1 MKYIRTLILIF
12 LSLALLSSCSSED
25 NMSIAGNAQN
35 DNASAVEA
43 EESDINENIFS
54 GDSSDSFSSYIS
66 GRQSIW
72 YIVDDSAP
80 AKDSIVNSVIVL
92 NGDGTCYAYGLG
104 LKLGELEKMDDAEI
118 AEAVTSSVNN
128 SINDYFEKRIS
139 ELTACVENT
148 EPYISEIYNAIYS
161 VFNYDNFS
169 TKDMVSFEAVNK
181 LVTNTLPYLD
191 DVSEETK
198 SNIIDS
204 ISNMCLDILENEFN
218 FFIGPDEG
226 KYVFKIFD
234 EWAYEDPIYLMEA
247 NEFTEEVWNDM
258 EQDYTDGGRS
268 FAKTYEEAL
277 AVFKPLYEIKSG
289 KAEIPQEYIQAV
301 SDMLHAQYDSEIEN
315 LKQEKNNISSA
326 SYEVAIY
333 TDRTGNNTEREE
345 ITIKHKIEDINYSQ
359 YMSYQ
364 FSPVSKFLNSEGSE
378 TYSYQIYDSLFGG
391 FKLTGGGYLLTRVNS
406 DKEFLLDEVG
416 TDGIIVDP

>member
-12 LSLALLSSCSSED
+12 LSLALLSSCSSGD

-43 EESDINENIFS
+43 GKSDINDNIFS

-66 GRQSIW
+66 GKQSIW
-72 YIVDDSAP
+72 YIVDDSVP

-92 NGDGTCYAYGLG
+92 YGDGTCYAHGLG
-104 LKLGELEKMDDAEI
+104 LKLGELEKMSDAEI
-118 AEAVTSSVNN
+118 AEAVISSVNN
-128 SINDYFEKRIS
+128 SINDSFEKRIS

-169 TKDMVSFEAVNK
+169 TKDTVSFEAVNK
-181 LVTNTLPYLD
+181 LVTDTLPYLD
-191 DVSEETK
+191 NVSEETK
-198 SNIIDS
+198 SAIIDS
-204 ISNMCLDILENEFN
+204 ISQTCLDILENEFD

-226 KYVFKIFD
+226 KYVFMIFD

-258 EQDYTDGGRS
+258 KRDYTDDGRS

-289 KAEIPQEYIQAV
+289 KAEIPQGYIQAV

-326 SYEVAIY
+326 SYELAIY

-345 ITIKHKIEDINYSQ
+345 ITIKHKIADINYSQ

-364 FSPVSKFLNSEGSE
+364 FSPVSQFLNSEGSE

-391 FKLTGGGYLLTRVNS
+391 FKLTGDGYLLTRVDS

>member
-12 LSLALLSSCSSED
+12 LSLALLSSCSSGD

-43 EESDINENIFS
+43 GKSDINDNIFS

-66 GRQSIW
+66 GKQSIW
-72 YIVDDSAP
+72 YIVDDSVP

-92 NGDGTCYAYGLG
+92 YGDGTCYAHGLG
-104 LKLGELEKMDDAEI
+104 LKLGELEKMSDAEI
-118 AEAVTSSVNN
+118 AEAVISSVNN
-128 SINDYFEKRIS
+128 SINDSFEKRIS

-169 TKDMVSFEAVNK
+169 TKDTVSFEAVNK
-181 LVTNTLPYLD
+181 LVTDTLPYLD
-191 DVSEETK
+191 NVSEETK
-198 SNIIDS
+198 SAIIDS
-204 ISNMCLDILENEFN
+204 ISQTCLDILENEFD

-226 KYVFKIFD
+226 KYVFMIFD

-258 EQDYTDGGRS
+258 KRDYTDDGRS

-289 KAEIPQEYIQAV
+289 KAEIPQGYIQAV

-326 SYEVAIY
+326 SYELAIY

-345 ITIKHKIEDINYSQ
+345 ITIKHKIADINYSQ

>member
-1 MKYIRTLILIF
+1 M
-12 LSLALLSSCSSED
+12 
-25 NMSIAGNAQN
+25 
-35 DNASAVEA
+35 
-43 EESDINENIFS
+43 
-54 GDSSDSFSSYIS
+54 
-66 GRQSIW
+66 
-72 YIVDDSAP
+72 
-80 AKDSIVNSVIVL
+80 L

-104 LKLGELEKMDDAEI
+104 LKLGELEKMDDAEL
-118 AEAVTSSVNN
+118 AEAVISSVNN
-128 SINDYFEKRIS
+128 SINDSFEKRIS

-148 EPYISEIYNAIYS
+148 EPYISEIYNAIYA

-169 TKDMVSFEAVNK
+169 TKDTVSFETVNK
-181 LVTNTLPYLD
+181 LVTDTLPYLD
-191 DVSEETK
+191 SVSEETK
-198 SNIIDS
+198 SAIIDS
-204 ISNMCLDILENEFN
+204 ISQTCLDILENEFD

-226 KYVFKIFD
+226 KYVFMIFD
-234 EWAYEDPIYLMEA
+234 EWAYEDPIYLMET

-258 EQDYTDGGRS
+258 ERDYTDDGRG

-315 LKQEKNNISSA
+315 LKQEKNNVSSA
-326 SYEVAIY
+326 SYELAIY

-345 ITIKHKIEDINYSQ
+345 ITIKHKIEDINYNQ

-391 FKLTGGGYLLTRVNS
+391 FKLTGDGYLLTRVDS

>member
-1 MKYIRTLILIF
+1 
-12 LSLALLSSCSSED
+12 
-25 NMSIAGNAQN
+25 
-35 DNASAVEA
+35 
-43 EESDINENIFS
+43 
-54 GDSSDSFSSYIS
+54 
-66 GRQSIW
+66 
-72 YIVDDSAP
+72 
-80 AKDSIVNSVIVL
+80 
-92 NGDGTCYAYGLG
+92 
-104 LKLGELEKMDDAEI
+104 
-118 AEAVTSSVNN
+118 
-128 SINDYFEKRIS
+128 
-139 ELTACVENT
+139 
-148 EPYISEIYNAIYS
+148 
-161 VFNYDNFS
+161 
-169 TKDMVSFEAVNK
+169 MVSFEAVNK